1 MPVNSLTR
9 RVADEF
15 KDCMAETLQ
24 PDELR
29 AIDAENRKRS
39 DATCASHDY
48 CDANMVM
55 NEAFERLELEVFGD
69 DGMSEET
76 VTLWNEA
83 WDLAQSEGFYSP
95 HD

>member
-9 RVADEF
+9 RIASEF

-24 PDELR
+24 SEELQ

-39 DATCASHDY
+39 VETCASHDY

-55 NEAFERLELEVFGD
+55 NEAFERLELEVFGED
-69 DGMSEET
+69 KMSEET
-76 VTLWNEA
+76 AVLWNDA
-83 WDLAQSEGFYSP
+83 WSLAKSEGFYFTY
-95 HD
+95 D